1 MKLNEIKTP
10 VSAINGVG
18 PTLTKILAKV
28 NVFTVGDLLQYY
40 PKKYEDRTKKI
51 PLCDFAK
58 HSKVFTVAQVIRH
71 EWFGYGNMR
80 TLKIIINDGTATAEL
95 IAFNRGFLE
104 KVLSVD
110 SIIYVNGSFFVKY
123 GALQSSSFEATKLNA
138 TDLTNATFPNQG
150 IVPVYPL
157 TEGLTQKVLT
167 KAISTAITQY
177 LHGVEDELPES
188 IVQKRGFYSKQW
200 AIKNIHKPENLL
212 DAKMA
217 RDYLAYEEL
226 FFFQKTILDR
236 VHKRKGAYQFEVENS
251 TPNGF
256 ISKEEFLAS
265 LSPLQKQFVQNLPF
279 ELTDDQR
286 YVVHVMNQEIDLG
299 YKQRNDLLNRFDD
312 EGEISIQNYKLPFTM
327 ARLLQGD
334 VGSGKTLTAL
344 LICLRIISW
353 KGQCAFM
360 APTEILAKQHAE
372 TTANLLDKLGIRT
385 AFLTGNVKS
394 SGRNQILKALKNGE
408 IDIIVGTHALFSN
421 QVVYNDLQL
430 AVIDEQ
436 HRFGVLQR
444 QAILAKG
451 RSLEKNGLTFEPHL
465 LMMSATPIPQTLA
478 LTVFGDLDVCTI
490 KSMPQGRKPIQ
501 TYLVKEGNEM
511 NAYLAVRK
519 ELEQNH
525 QAYFVYP
532 AIDSESDDEDSS
544 AVKIKSAIKNFEH
557 LSNKIFPDFKC
568 ALIHSKVPEE
578 EQSVILKEFREGKI
592 QVLAATTVIEV
603 GVDVPNATC
612 MVIEQADRFGMA
624 QLHQLRGRVGRSD
637 LQSFCFLIYSKNINE
652 YGIERMK
659 ALRQST
665 DGFFIAEQDLK
676 IRGPGEVNG
685 TVQAGSLELGVA
697 DIIKD
702 NQLMMTARQDVISL
716 EN

>member
-1 MKLNEIKTP
+1 
-10 VSAINGVG
+10 
-18 PTLTKILAKV
+18 
-28 NVFTVGDLLQYY
+28 
-40 PKKYEDRTKKI
+40 
-51 PLCDFAK
+51 
-58 HSKVFTVAQVIRH
+58 
-71 EWFGYGNMR
+71 
-80 TLKIIINDGTATAEL
+80 
-95 IAFNRGFLE
+95 
-104 KVLSVD
+104 
-110 SIIYVNGSFFVKY
+110 
-123 GALQSSSFEATKLNA
+123 
-138 TDLTNATFPNQG
+138 
-150 IVPVYPL
+150 
-157 TEGLTQKVLT
+157 
-167 KAISTAITQY
+167 
-177 LHGVEDELPES
+177 
-188 IVQKRGFYSKQW
+188 
-200 AIKNIHKPENLL
+200 
-212 DAKMA
+212 MA

-251 TPNGF
+251 APNGF

-451 RSLEKNGLTFEPHL
+451 RSLEKNGLTFEVSP
-465 LMMSATPIPQTLA
+465 
-478 LTVFGDLDVCTI
+478 F
-490 KSMPQGRKPIQ
+490 
-501 TYLVKEGNEM
+501 
-511 NAYLAVRK
+511 
-519 ELEQNH
+519 
-525 QAYFVYP
+525 F
-532 AIDSESDDEDSS
+532 SE
-544 AVKIKSAIKNFEH
+544 
-557 LSNKIFPDFKC
+557 
-568 ALIHSKVPEE
+568 
-578 EQSVILKEFREGKI
+578 
-592 QVLAATTVIEV
+592 
-603 GVDVPNATC
+603 
-612 MVIEQADRFGMA
+612 
-624 QLHQLRGRVGRSD
+624 
-637 LQSFCFLIYSKNINE
+637 
-652 YGIERMK
+652 
-659 ALRQST
+659 
-665 DGFFIAEQDLK
+665 
-676 IRGPGEVNG
+676 
-685 TVQAGSLELGVA
+685 
-697 DIIKD
+697 
-702 NQLMMTARQDVISL
+702 
-716 EN
+716 